1 MRRFLTV
8 VLAGL
13 LALAGGVVVSGQ
25 AFGAV
30 VNCTGD
36 LTGTV
41 NADVIVPSNSTCN
54 IQGATVNGNVSVQ
67 AGGRIIINGG
77 STINGNVWAPSL
89 GTDTQTFSEGRT
101 FSAIICNS
109 KITGTV
115 TLDKAPSEVTVGGT
129 SRALGKG
136 CGGNSIG
143 GNVTL
148 ANNTGPVSLSEN
160 GGPCQNVPGG
170 TCGIGGN
177 ANVNSN
183 TGPVSVFDN
192 NITGNLS
199 CALNGTITAAGNTV
213 GGTKNGQCAS
223 GGNGP

>member
-1 MRRFLTV
+1 MRRVLTV

-13 LALAGGVVVSGQ
+13 LALAGGVAVSGQ
-25 AFGAV
+25 AFGAS
-30 VNCTGD
+30 VNCSGN
-36 LTGTV
+36 LAGSV
-41 NADVIVPSNSTCN
+41 NADVIVPPNSTCN

-67 AGGRIIINGG
+67 AGGRIIIGGG

-89 GTDTQTFSEGRT
+89 GADTEFFGGRS

-115 TLDKAPSEVTVGGT
+115 TLDKGPSEVTVGGE
-129 SRALGKG
+129 SNALQGG

-143 GNVTL
+143 SNVTL
-148 ANNTGPVSLSEN
+148 AANRGPVSLSAN
-160 GGPCQNVPGG
+160 GGACQAPGG

-183 TGPVSVFDN
+183 TASATVTDN
-192 NITGNLS
+192 HITGNLN
-199 CALNGTITAAGNTV
+199 CAANGEVSASGNTV

-223 GGNGP
+223 G

>member
-1 MRRFLTV
+1 MRRFLFV

-13 LALAGGVVVSGQ
+13 LALAGGVAVSGQ
-25 AFGAV
+25 AFGAT
-30 VNCTGD
+30 VNCSGD

-54 IQGATVNGNVSVQ
+54 IQEATVNGNVSVQ
-67 AGGRIIINGG
+67 AGGRIIIGSG

-89 GTDTQTFSEGRT
+89 GTDTSVFGEGHP

-115 TLDKAPSEVTVGGT
+115 TLDKAPSEVTVGGE
-129 SRALGKG
+129 SAALQGG

-143 GNVTL
+143 SNVTL
-148 ANNTGPVSLSEN
+148 ASNRGPVSLSAN
-160 GGPCQNVPGG
+160 GGQCKAPGG

-183 TGPVSVFDN
+183 TGTATVTDN
-192 NITGNLS
+192 NITGNLN
-199 CALNGTITAAGNTV
+199 CASNGSVFTSGNTV
-213 GGTKNGQCAS
+213 GGTRNGQCAS
-223 GGNGP
+223 G